1 MRWAAVVAASLAVA
15 SGAGTLAA
23 AGLSLES
30 ALARAHERNA
40 DLAAAV
46 ADVGSA
52 RGRLVQA
59 SVLAANPVLTPGA
72 NQHRLPQSVSNI
84 DATITVAEELWVGGQ
99 RGLRIAAARF
109 DLAHAEQALA
119 DRSRLLDG
127 EVRRAFAGLVAAQRK
142 RVLALDAAAQAERLA
157 DIAEMRV
164 AHGDAAQ
171 LDLDLARLDVV
182 KNRADAATAE
192 TDIDK
197 ATARLATAIGAEADE
212 PIVVAA
218 LVDAPP
224 HATPSETTAVA
235 RAIDTRPDLAAA
247 RAMRDNL
254 EGQADLTHRVGVV
267 PNPTVRGFY
276 SHQNGTE
283 NLIGGEVDIP
293 LPIFDRQQGTEADL
307 RGQAASAAAQTAKLE
322 RDIPREV
329 RTALVHHRAAAAVW
343 ARYRDVAGPAT
354 ESARVGLDRAVGAGS
369 LALPDAIVQQDRL
382 RESRR
387 AAIEAWLDLQ
397 EAEAEVIE
405 TIGENPW

>member
-1 MRWAAVVAASLAVA
+1 MRWVAVVVASLAVA

-23 AGLSLES
+23 AGLSLET
-30 ALARAHERNA
+30 ALTRAHEHNP
-40 DLAAAV
+40 DLAGAV
-46 ADVGSA
+46 ADVTSA

-59 SVLAANPVLTPGA
+59 SILAANPVLTPGA
-72 NQHRLPQSVSNI
+72 NEHRLPQSVSNI

-109 DLAHAEQALA
+109 DLVHAEQALA
-119 DRSRLLDG
+119 DRARLVDG

-157 DIAEMRV
+157 DIAATRV
-164 AHGDAAQ
+164 THGDAPQ

-212 PIVVAA
+212 PIVVTAIDA
-218 LVDAPP
+218 LPHGTPP
-224 HATPSETTAVA
+224 EATVVA
-235 RAIDTRPDLAAA
+235 RAVANRPDLAAA
-247 RAMRDNL
+247 RAKRDNL
-254 EGQADLTHRVGVV
+254 EGQADLTHRVGIV

-276 SHQNGTE
+276 SHQNGAE
-283 NLIGGEVDIP
+283 NLLGGEIDIP
-293 LPIFDRQQGTEADL
+293 IPVFDRQQGTEADL
-307 RGQAASAAAQTAKLE
+307 RGQAASAAAQAAKLE

-329 RTALVHHRAAAAVW
+329 RTALVHHREAAAVW
-343 ARYRDVAGPAT
+343 ARYRDVAEPAT
-354 ESARVGLDRAVGAGS
+354 ESARVGLDRAVAAGS

-387 AAIEAWLDLQ
+387 AAIDAWLDLQ

-405 TIGENPW
+405 VIGESPW

>member
-15 SGAGTLAA
+15 VGAGTLAA

-30 ALARAHERNA
+30 AIARAHERNP
-40 DLAAAV
+40 DLAAAG
-46 ADVGSA
+46 ADVASA

-59 SVLAANPVLTPGA
+59 SILAANPVVTPGA
-72 NQHRLPQSVSNI
+72 NKHGLPQGVTNI

-109 DLAHAEQALA
+109 DVAHAEQALA
-119 DRSRLLDG
+119 DRARLVDG

-142 RVLALDAAAQAERLA
+142 RVLALDAAAQSERLA
-157 DIAEMRV
+157 DIAATRV
-164 AHGDAAQ
+164 RHGDAPQ

-182 KNRADAATAE
+182 KNRADAAGAE

-212 PIVVAA
+212 A
-218 LVDAPP
+218 LVVTAIDAPP
-224 HATPSETTAVA
+224 HATPAETTAVD
-235 RAIDTRPDLAAA
+235 RAVATRPDLAAA

-254 EGQADLTHRVGVV
+254 EGQADLTHRVGIV

-276 SHQNGTE
+276 SHQNGAE
-283 NLIGGEVDIP
+283 NLLGGEIDIP
-293 LPIFDRQQGTEADL
+293 LPVFDRQQGTEADL
-307 RGQAASAAAQTAKLE
+307 RGQAASAAAQAAKLE

-343 ARYRDVAGPAT
+343 VRYRDVAEPAT
-354 ESARVGLDRAVGAGS
+354 KSALVGLDRAVAAGS

-387 AAIEAWLDLQ
+387 AAIDAWLDMQ

>member
-1 MRWAAVVAASLAVA
+1 MRWVAVVVASLAVA
-15 SGAGTLAA
+15 SSAGTLAA
-23 AGLSLES
+23 AGLNLET
-30 ALARAHERNA
+30 ALSRAHEHNT

-46 ADVGSA
+46 ADVASA

-72 NQHRLPQSVSNI
+72 NQHRLPESVSNI

-99 RGLRIAAARF
+99 RGLRITAARF

-119 DRSRLLDG
+119 DHARLVDG
-127 EVRRAFAGLVAAQRK
+127 EVRRAFAGLVAAQRR

-157 DIAEMRV
+157 DIAQKRV
-164 AHGDAAQ
+164 THGDAAQ

-182 KNRADAATAE
+182 KNRADAAGAE

-218 LVDAPP
+218 IDTPA
-224 HATPSETTAVA
+224 HATPSEATAVA
-235 RAIDTRPDLAAA
+235 RAIAARPDLAAA

-254 EGQADLTHRVGVV
+254 EGQANLTHRVGVV

-276 SHQNGTE
+276 SHQNGHE
-283 NLIGGEVDIP
+283 NLIGGEVDVP

-322 RDIPREV
+322 RDIPRDV

-343 ARYRDVAGPAT
+343 ARYRDVAEPAT
-354 ESARVGLDRAVGAGS
+354 ESARVGLERAVAAGS

-387 AAIEAWLDLQ
+387 ATIDAWLDLQ